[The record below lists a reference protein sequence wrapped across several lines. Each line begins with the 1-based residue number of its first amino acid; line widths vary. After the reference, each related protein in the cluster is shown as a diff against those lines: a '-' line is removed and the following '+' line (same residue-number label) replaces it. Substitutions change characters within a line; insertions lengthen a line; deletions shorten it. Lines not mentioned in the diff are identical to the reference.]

1 MDNGEHNG
9 HQGGAPIGAV
19 LERARRERGL
29 SLRDVEHATKIRTRY
44 LDGLEREDFSV
55 LPDAVY
61 VQGFL
66 KTYANFL
73 GLDGEEMARELK
85 NRRSPRRER
94 QQPTFEQPPQDSE
107 FERPILSPGGLA
119 GAERRRVSGA
129 AILTVALA
137 VLVLA
142 AVIGAL
148 YYIGVRSASVPEA
161 PEAPAERAAEPA
173 PEQQQPAPER
183 QPAQR
188 QDAPEAAEEERPP
201 PEARAPRGGAD
212 EAASESVSV
221 TVSVLDSPAGLTITA
236 DGVVVADVF
245 AQPGYSQAF
254 DAREAVTVST
264 ANAGAV
270 EVAVDGR
277 NLGRLGYY
285 GQPVTREFTPDS

>member
-1 MDNGEHNG
+1 MDGGENNGR
-9 HQGGAPIGAV
+9 GGAPIGAV
-19 LERARRERGL
+19 LEQARRERGL
-29 SLRDVEHATKIRTRY
+29 SLRDVEQATKIRTRY

-94 QQPTFEQPPQDSE
+94 QQPGYERPQSSD

-119 GAERRRVSGA
+119 GAERRRVSGT

-137 VLVLA
+137 VLLLA
-142 AVIGAL
+142 AVIGVL
-148 YYIGVRSASVPEA
+148 YYIGVQSAGRGAPER
-161 PEAPAERAAEPA
+161 PEAPAERAEEQPA
-173 PEQQQPAPER
+173 PEQQPAREQAAPEPAEEEPAPSQAQPPPEPPAPET
-183 QPAQR
+183 
-188 QDAPEAAEEERPP
+188 
-201 PEARAPRGGAD
+201 
-212 EAASESVSV
+212 VSV
-221 TVSVLDSPAGLTITA
+221 TVSVLDGPAGLSVSA
-236 DGVVVADVF
+236 DGTVVLDYF
-245 AQPGYSQAF
+245 AQPGFSQTF
-254 DAREAVTVST
+254 EAREVLTVST

-270 EVAVDGR
+270 EVQVDGR

-285 GQPVTREFTPDS
+285 GQPVTRDFTPDS